1 MNNKKRTANSE
12 KQTPN
17 CEKRTALIDSL
28 ITNKTRIKLLLR
40 FFLNTRSKSYLRGL
54 ESEFGEST
62 NAIRLEL
69 NRFEEA
75 GLLVSSMDKNKKM
88 FEANEQHPLFDD
100 IRSIVKKSMGLDKLI
115 ENVVHKL
122 GNVSRAYITG
132 QIAKG
137 LDDQEIDFVLVGD
150 EINKSFM
157 ETLIEKVEKLI
168 KRKVKCFILR
178 DDEEKEYLTEFPEAL
193 LLWEK

>member
-1 MNNKKRTANSE
+1 M
-12 KQTPN
+12 
-17 CEKRTALIDSL
+17 IDSL

-40 FFLNTRSKSYLRGL
+40 FFLNAGATSYLRGL
-54 ESEFGEST
+54 ETEFGEST

-75 GLLVSSMDKNKKM
+75 GLLVSSMEKNKKM
-88 FEANEQHPLFDD
+88 YQANKKHPLYSE
-100 IRSIVKKSMGLDKLI
+100 IRSIVRKSMGLDQLVEK
-115 ENVVHKL
+115 VVHKL
-122 GNVSRAYITG
+122 GNVTRAYITG

-137 LDDQEIDFVLVGD
+137 LDDQEIDFVLIGD
-150 EINKSFM
+150 EIDKDFLV
-157 ETLIEKVEKLI
+157 TLIEKVEKLI

-178 DDEEKEYLTEFPEAL
+178 DDEEKGYLTGFPEAL

>member
-1 MNNKKRTANSE
+1 M
-12 KQTPN
+12 
-17 CEKRTALIDSL
+17 IDSL

-40 FFLNTRSKSYLRGL
+40 FFLNTGSRSYLRGL
-54 ESEFGEST
+54 EVEFGEST

-88 FEANEQHPLFDD
+88 FQANTKHPLFND
-100 IRSIVKKSMGLDKLI
+100 IQSIVKKSMGLDQLI
-115 ENVVHKL
+115 DKVVHKL

-132 QIAKG
+132 KIARG
-137 LDDQEIDFVLVGD
+137 LDDNEIDFVLIGD
-150 EINKSFM
+150 EIDKTFLV
-157 ETLIEKVEKLI
+157 TLIEKVEKLI

-178 DDEEKEYLTEFPEAL
+178 DDEEKEYLTGFPEAL
-193 LLWEK
+193 ILWEK

>member
-1 MNNKKRTANSE
+1 M
-12 KQTPN
+12 
-17 CEKRTALIDSL
+17 IDSL

-40 FFLNTRSKSYLRGL
+40 FFLNTGSKSYLRGL

-75 GLLVSSMDKNKKM
+75 GLLVSMMDKNKKM
-88 FEANEQHPLFDD
+88 FMANNQHPLYEE
-100 IRSIVKKSMGLDKLI
+100 IRSIVKKSMGLDQLVEK
-115 ENVVHKL
+115 VVHKL
-122 GNVSRAYITG
+122 GNVTRAYITG

-150 EINKSFM
+150 EIDRNYLA
-157 ETLIEKVEKLI
+157 TLLEKVERLI
-168 KRKVKCFILR
+168 KRKVKCFILKC
-178 DDEEKEYLTEFPEAL
+178 DEEKEYLTGFPEAL